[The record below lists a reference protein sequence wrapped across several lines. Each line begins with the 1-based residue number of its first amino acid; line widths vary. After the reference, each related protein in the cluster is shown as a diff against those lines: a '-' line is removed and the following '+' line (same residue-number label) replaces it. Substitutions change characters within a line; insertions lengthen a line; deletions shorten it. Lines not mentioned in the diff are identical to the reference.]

1 MSDPWN
7 DEFNPYVN
15 SEVPNP
21 CGKDCPDRAA
31 GCGVVCWKWAEYV
44 EKRNAVYAKRAKA
57 AGLRATPEN
66 HWRMQ
71 NRKLAKQKQKPGRR
85 KS

>member
-1 MSDPWN
+1 MADARN

-31 GCGVVCWKWAEYV
+31 GCAVECGKWAEYV
-44 EKRNAVYAKRAKA
+44 EKRNAVYAKRAEST
-57 AGLRATPEN
+57 GLRATPEN
-66 HWRMQ
+66 HWRMR
-71 NRKLAKQKQKPGRR
+71 NRKIARCKGKRG
-85 KS
+85 